1 MDNKTIRFIVSF
13 TLNALIILAG
23 IYLIFVMGNK
33 AYSFGHH
40 IFNEASVTSQA
51 DARQVEITLTGSE
64 KSGDIAKILYDKGLV
79 KDETIVHLQIVLS
92 DYKGDF
98 KAGTYQLDTSMKPT
112 EMFEIMSKE
121 QE

>member
-33 AYSFGHH
+33 AYSFGHN
-40 IFNEASVTSQA
+40 IFNEESVTSQA

-64 KSGDIAKILYDKGLV
+64 KSGDIAKILYCLLYTSPSPRDQV
-79 KDETIVHLQIVLS
+79 KS
-92 DYKGDF
+92 RMPSS
-98 KAGTYQLDTSMKPT
+98 A
-112 EMFEIMSKE
+112 
-121 QE
+121 

>member
-1 MDNKTIRFIVSF
+1 MLFRS
-13 TLNALIILAG
+13 
-23 IYLIFVMGNK
+23 
-33 AYSFGHH
+33 
-40 IFNEASVTSQA
+40 
-51 DARQVEITLTGSE
+51 
-64 KSGDIAKILYDKGLV
+64 LYDKGLV
-79 KDETIVHLQIVLS
+79 KDETIAHLQIVLS

>member
-33 AYSFGHH
+33 AYSFGHN
-40 IFNEASVTSQA
+40 IFNEESVTSQA

-64 KSGDIAKILYDKGLV
+64 KSGGYEMKSIFSLLSFNTCISDSIPLLR
-79 KDETIVHLQIVLS
+79 IVSLL
-92 DYKGDF
+92 F
-98 KAGTYQLDTSMKPT
+98 TYSFNNPNH
-112 EMFEIMSKE
+112 
-121 QE
+121 

>member
-1 MDNKTIRFIVSF
+1 MDNETIRFIVSF

-33 AYSFGHH
+33 AYSFGHN
-40 IFNEASVTSQA
+40 IFNEESVTSQA
-51 DARQVEITLTGSE
+51 DARQVEITLTGFE

-79 KDETIVHLQIVLS
+79 KDETIAHLQIVLS